1 MTVRQRIRLPWLLAF
16 ASSGWIALI
25 GLEVLWI
32 PLSQMSLSLSW
43 FLIAVAWVWAIFW
56 STKTAFAY
64 LAVRAYGRC
73 GLATVIMLVI
83 WAGIR
88 VTDWNAL
95 YVDGVF
101 WLHRDTFTELA
112 GAYESGRP
120 FTVPSWMKY
129 VSVNGQVE
137 RQRNAL
143 YLPVSLDRWRGETGA
158 GIAFLPYGRE
168 SVIATAAGDVG
179 RPVRNLD
186 NGWWWVE

>member
-1 MTVRQRIRLPWLLAF
+1 VIYRVRLPRLLAF
-16 ASSGWIALI
+16 ACSGWIALI
-25 GLEVLWI
+25 GLEVLRI
-32 PLSQMSLSLSW
+32 PLSQMSPPLSW
-43 FLIAVAWVWAIFW
+43 FLIAIAWVWAIFW
-56 STKTAFAY
+56 STMTTFAC

-73 GLATVIMLVI
+73 VLATVVMLVV

-88 VTDWNAL
+88 VTDWNAR
-95 YVDGVF
+95 YVDGLF
-101 WLHRDTFTELA
+101 WLHRDSFTVLA
-112 GAYESGRP
+112 DAYESGRP

-143 YLPVSLDRWRGETGA
+143 YLPVFLDQWRSETGA
-158 GIAFLPYGRE
+158 GIAYLPKGRE
-168 SVIATAAGDVG
+168 RVIETAAGDVG